1 MKDTKLD
8 ELIEV
13 INAGGGF
20 LPRNQP
26 AHDLLEATTRGEVI
40 TLNEVTARDLKRHK
54 CYMAL
59 LKEVYGYLPQSFQ
72 KKVPAKHFY
81 QFVKHVQGKYKV
93 LFTFNDGS
101 KMIEY
106 ESISFAKM
114 SEIRFRQ
121 FIKEQMPFI
130 YTEIIGAFFEGEI
143 YNSIVDTI
151 EENFEKFFLRL

>member
-1 MKDTKLD
+1 
-8 ELIEV
+8 
-13 INAGGGF
+13 
-20 LPRNQP
+20 
-26 AHDLLEATTRGEVI
+26 
-40 TLNEVTARDLKRHK
+40 
-54 CYMAL
+54 MAL

-72 KKVPAKHFY
+72 KKVPQKHFY

-93 LFTFNDGS
+93 LFSFKDGTR
-101 KMIEY
+101 MVEY

-121 FIKEQMPFI
+121 YIKEQMPFI

-143 YNSIVDTI
+143 YNSIIDTI